1 MCQFYS
7 PSRDNKGDIIGV
19 VAIAVDI
26 TTRKVLDE
34 LAVKEK
40 AAQETVKL
48 RSAFLANVSHE
59 LRTPL
64 NAILGLSELL
74 LHIVSPPLVGEQY
87 NYVESIHS
95 SGKFTVLYYLL
106 PD

>member
-1 MCQFYS
+1 M
-7 PSRDNKGDIIGV
+7 

-26 TTRKVLDE
+26 TSRKLVDE

-64 NAILGLSELL
+64 NAVLGLAELL
-74 LHIVSPPLVGEQY
+74 MHITTPVLTDEQF
-87 NYVESIHS
+87 NYVESMHS
-95 SGKFTVLYYLL
+95 SGTYFWQSLRAS
-106 PD
+106 

>member
-1 MCQFYS
+1 M
-7 PSRDNKGDIIGV
+7 

-26 TTRKVLDE
+26 TSRKLVDE

-64 NAILGLSELL
+64 NAVLGLAELL
-74 LHIVSPPLVGEQY
+74 MHITTPVLTDEQF
-87 NYVESIHS
+87 NYVESMHS
-95 SGKFTVLYYLL
+95 SGTYFR
-106 PD
+106 